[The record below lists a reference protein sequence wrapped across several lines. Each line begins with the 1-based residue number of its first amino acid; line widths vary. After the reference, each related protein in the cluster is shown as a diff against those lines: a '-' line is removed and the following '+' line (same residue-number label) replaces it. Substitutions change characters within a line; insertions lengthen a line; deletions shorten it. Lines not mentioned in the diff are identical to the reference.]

1 VIAAGERLRRRMTIG
16 SEGHAACGFLLRA
29 GQELWGCRFF
39 IYSRYNSKTFR
50 NSGGSVFIRNILLL
64 FIHTLACTSAPAATS
79 PASAP
84 APGARRS
91 HPYSL
96 YLVPH
101 SLCHNAIDNA
111 AAGVANPARVNYID
125 NAIAAAGDANA
136 RGVSNANS
144 RGVCVCTCAG
154 RVMLTTPWGR

>member
-1 VIAAGERLRRRMTIG
+1 MTIG
-16 SEGHAACGFLLRA
+16 SEGHAACGFLSRA

-50 NSGGSVFIRNILLL
+50 NSGGSVFIRDILLL
-64 FIHTLACTSAPAATS
+64 FIHKLACISAPAAPP

-111 AAGVANPARVNYID
+111 AAGVANPARVSYSD
-125 NAIAAAGDANA
+125 NAIARASCM
-136 RGVSNANS
+136 RPQRVTNANS
-144 RGVCVCTCAG
+144 R
-154 RVMLTTPWGR
+154 